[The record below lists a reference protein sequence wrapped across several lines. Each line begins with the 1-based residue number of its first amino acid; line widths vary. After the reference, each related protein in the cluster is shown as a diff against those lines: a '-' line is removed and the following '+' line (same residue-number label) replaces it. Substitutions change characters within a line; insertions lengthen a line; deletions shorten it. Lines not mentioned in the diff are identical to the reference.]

1 MQNGIYLS
9 LSGQIALNRR
19 LETISVNVANA
30 NTAGY
35 RAEDIKF
42 EALLSQNTNEPTS
55 FAATGGTY
63 LSRQSGEIVGTG
75 NPLDVAI
82 KGDAFLAIMTPAGT
96 AYTRDGRF
104 QMRPEGDLQTLNGY
118 PVLDAGGAPIQLDP
132 NAGPPTI
139 SADGSISQNNRP
151 VGALGLFSIDAA
163 ATLTRFDNSAVIPDR
178 AAIPAL
184 DFTRTSVAQGHIE
197 RSNVNPIMEMSRLI
211 MIQRQFEAVTNAIG
225 DTESTVTD
233 AIRSLGAPS

>member
-30 NTAGY
+30 NTAGF

-42 EALLSQNTNEPTS
+42 EALLSQNTNEPTA
-55 FAATGGTY
+55 FAATGGSY
-63 LSRQSGEIVGTG
+63 LSRQSGEIVSTG

-82 KGDAFLAIMTPAGT
+82 KGDAFLAIMTPAGP

-139 SADGSISQNNRP
+139 STDGTISQNNRL
-151 VGALGLFSIDAA
+151 VGALGLFTIDAGA
-163 ATLTRFDNSAVIPDR
+163 RLTRYDNSAVIPDQ

-225 DTESTVTD
+225 DTETTMTD
-233 AIRSLGAPS
+233 AIKALGVPS